1 MAEPSFIHLRVHS
14 DFSMVDG
21 LQKIKPLVGRAAE
34 FGMPAMA
41 ITDQMN
47 QCGLVRFYGEAHGKG
62 MKPVIGVDFWV
73 RSDELGE
80 ELFRLT
86 GLAMNNEGQQ
96 NLVQLISKAYL
107 RGHVQGQ
114 PVIDKDW
121 LAEHQHGIIL
131 LSGAKEGDV
140 GRFLLKGN
148 ESMVDC
154 CCSFYQQHFPDRYYL
169 ELIRTKRSDEEN
181 YIAMAVRLATERRL
195 PVVATN
201 EVVFLNEDDFDAH
214 EIRVAIHDGFTLDD
228 SRRPKRYSPQQYLK
242 SPEQMGELFA
252 DLPEALSNSVEIA
265 KRCNVTVRLGEYFL
279 PQFP

>member
-62 MKPVIGVDFWV
+62 MKPIIGVDFWV
-73 RSDELGE
+73 RSSELGE

-107 RGHVQGQ
+107 RGHIQGQ

-148 ESMVDC
+148 EAMFDC
-154 CCSFYQQHFPDRYYL
+154 CCSF
-169 ELIRTKRSDEEN
+169 
-181 YIAMAVRLATERRL
+181 
-195 PVVATN
+195 
-201 EVVFLNEDDFDAH
+201 
-214 EIRVAIHDGFTLDD
+214 
-228 SRRPKRYSPQQYLK
+228 
-242 SPEQMGELFA
+242 
-252 DLPEALSNSVEIA
+252 
-265 KRCNVTVRLGEYFL
+265 
-279 PQFP
+279 